1 MADSND
7 LFGKTVQKAARICA
21 KAGSDEIL
29 ISEALRALVE
39 AEFPTEFR
47 EEATLK
53 GISAPERIFS
63 VLWQ

>member
-29 ISEALRALVE
+29 ISEALRMLVE
-39 AEFPTEFR
+39 AEFPTGFR
-47 EEATLK
+47 EEAALK
-53 GISAPERIFS
+53 GIATPEKIFS

>member
-1 MADSND
+1 M
-7 LFGKTVQKAARICA
+7 QKAARICA

-29 ISEALRALVE
+29 ISEALRMLVE

-47 EEATLK
+47 EEAALK
-53 GISAPERIFS
+53 GIATPERIFS